1 MSVHPAD
8 IYMVYFFS
16 RNSEN
21 IQVVDI
27 ALIMLHVITACVVY
41 EVDVV

>member
-1 MSVHPAD
+1 MSVQPAD

-21 IQVVDI
+21 IQLVDI
-27 ALIMLHVITACVVY
+27 ALIILITACVVY
-41 EVDVV
+41 EVDLV